1 MPDNL
6 PRISPEEMKSLLMK
20 RHAVL
25 IGDDDPILLSVTMH
39 NTFLDQYDAMLVCH
53 GEAVTKFLR
62 QTSTKLVEE
71 ITAHKNAVLGKAVR
85 ASIDNTLAEISQH
98 QKSMTQTQSAMEQLA
113 YRLTWLTVLS
123 GIFALIALIAA
134 IRSWA

>member
-1 MPDNL
+1 MPETL
-6 PRISPEEMKSLLMK
+6 PRITPEEMKALLMK

-39 NTFLDQYDAMLVCH
+39 NAFMDQYDAMLGRH

-62 QTSTKLVEE
+62 QTSLKLIEE

-85 ASIDNTLAEISQH
+85 ASIENTLAEISQH
-98 QKSMTQTQSAMEQLA
+98 QKSMTQTQTAMEHLA
-113 YRLTWLTVLS
+113 HRLTVLTALS
-123 GIFALIALIAA
+123 GIFAIISVIAA
-134 IRSWA
+134 IWSWS